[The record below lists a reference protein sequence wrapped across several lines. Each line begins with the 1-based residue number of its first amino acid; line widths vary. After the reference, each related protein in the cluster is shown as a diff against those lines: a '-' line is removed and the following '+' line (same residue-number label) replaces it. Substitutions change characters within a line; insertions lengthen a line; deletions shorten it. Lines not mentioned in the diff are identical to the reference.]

1 MNLKKIL
8 IIPLFILLG
17 ILSFYSFKNFA
28 EKVKDKHCFTT
39 QISSIIFDFNT
50 FNLKV
55 DSKLNINDFIV
66 IDENSGNTIFANG
79 IPNKGIVND
88 YGHRT
93 FHLYHKDQLIF
104 KVGHFITDN
113 WVTNDYRL
121 SIALI
126 NDEIDPTLVISG
138 TNASYRD
145 FFYKK
150 FEYDTNGILIKTSVL
165 SNGKEVTY
173 EEFIK

>member
-1 MNLKKIL
+1 MKPKKIL
-8 IIPLFILLG
+8 IIVIIISLG
-17 ILSFYSFKNFA
+17 ILSFYCFKKYA
-28 EKVKDKHCFTT
+28 KKVKDKHCLTT

-55 DSKLNINDFIV
+55 DTKLNINDFIV

-79 IPNKGIVND
+79 RPNKGIENN

-93 FHLYHKDQLIF
+93 FHLYYKDQIIF
-104 KVGHFITDN
+104 KTGHFITDN
-113 WVTNDYRL
+113 WVTNDYNL
-121 SIALI
+121 TITLK
-126 NDEIDPTLVISG
+126 NNEIDPTLVISG
-138 TNASYRD
+138 TNASYRY

-165 SNGKEVTY
+165 SKGKEVY
-173 EEFIK
+173 NEVFIK